1 MKRTPSPSLN
11 ITSAQPWLTECGV
24 WPLITRRFRN
34 KFAISGYCQFFHF
47 LSFGHLEVS
56 YQISLRQRR
65 PQMSKSPNQ
74 VELTLQISYKVIYS
88 FYFDQKYGILKFLLN
103 TTFCIFAKAFEQG
116 KPTNL
121 HFVSVCCLLPGLQY
135 TYLCKSIA
143 SWPDVDIWLVIT
155 LTLVTPTT
163 TPNFCC
169 SSRYI
174 L

>member
-1 MKRTPSPSLN
+1 MSANTLPGSLSPIKLLFDN
-11 ITSAQPWLTECGV
+11 EEDPEPVYKYYERPALTGGV

-103 TTFCIFAKAFEQG
+103 TTFCILA
-116 KPTNL
+116 
-121 HFVSVCCLLPGLQY
+121 
-135 TYLCKSIA
+135 
-143 SWPDVDIWLVIT
+143 
-155 LTLVTPTT
+155 
-163 TPNFCC
+163 
-169 SSRYI
+169 
-174 L
+174 